1 MSIYVA
7 EESLYSY
14 PYDTMVGLMDEDEI
28 NSISSS
34 SDFMEIY
41 VNKAWGPVCNLGM
54 EDADSVCRQLHR
66 HCLCRWD
73 EFNIVSNAQRTCS
86 VQ

>member
-28 NSISSS
+28 NSASSS
-34 SDFMEIY
+34 SNFVEIY

-54 EDADSVCRQLHR
+54 VQCVDS
-66 HCLCRWD
+66 
-73 EFNIVSNAQRTCS
+73 SNAFS
-86 VQ
+86 VDEMNSTS